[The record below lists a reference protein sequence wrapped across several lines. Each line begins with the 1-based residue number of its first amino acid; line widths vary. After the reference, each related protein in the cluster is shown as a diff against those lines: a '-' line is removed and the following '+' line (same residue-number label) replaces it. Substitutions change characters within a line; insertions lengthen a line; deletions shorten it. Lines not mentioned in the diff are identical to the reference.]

1 MISLPWIH
9 LFLLLLGEAA
19 IRILPGAVSPLLPT
33 RTLIYHISVKHSS
46 GEKSNSDT
54 SLHTAC
60 LSQCLSQCT
69 LLVSHSVSQQNGV
82 SAQSLGSGMWAVPQW
97 VEGARTIYAD

>member
-33 RTLIYHISVKHSS
+33 RTLIYHISVKHS

-54 SLHTAC
+54 SLHTAW
-60 LSQCLSQCT
+60 
-69 LLVSHSVSQQNGV
+69 VSQQNGV